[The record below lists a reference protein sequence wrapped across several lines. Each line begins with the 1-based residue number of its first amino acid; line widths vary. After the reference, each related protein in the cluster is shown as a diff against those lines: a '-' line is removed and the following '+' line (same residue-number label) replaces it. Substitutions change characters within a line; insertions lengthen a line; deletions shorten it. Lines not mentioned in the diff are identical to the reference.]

1 MNILLLFILAVATI
15 INMVSLGKSIKRT
28 RLLEQNITNLQ
39 SAEFYFRT
47 RLSKLEQD
55 VLDCTTIVNKPK
67 AKRGRPRKNAPK
79 PHTIVH
85 ELGN

>member
-1 MNILLLFILAVATI
+1 MNILLLSLFILAVVTI
-15 INMVSLGKSIKRT
+15 INMVSLGKSIKKT

-39 SAEFYFRT
+39 SAEFYFKT

-67 AKRGRPRKNAPK
+67 AKRGRPRKSKA
-79 PHTIVH
+79 IVH